1 VRLLHALLCTCDCLR
16 VHCCNTLWVNAES
29 HTRVLDRP
37 EWTRFDDA
45 SVSVVGG
52 WAAVGDACA
61 RGCLLPTVLFY
72 ERAASHF

>member
-1 VRLLHALLCTCDCLR
+1 MLPA
-16 VHCCNTLWVNAES
+16 VNAPL
-29 HTRVLDRP
+29 RCRP

-52 WAAVGDACA
+52 WGAVCDACA
-61 RGCLLPTVLFY
+61 RGHLLPTVLFY